1 MIIRRMAD
9 AIREQN
15 WFTVVVEILI
25 VVIGIFLGLQ
35 VTEWGEERQHRER
48 ERVYLER
55 VAQDLDQDY
64 AQLIAATKFAVFRGN
79 EAKYL
84 LNSQDFSTV
93 EPCRFV
99 YSLFTSVFFL
109 VPTMARQTFDE
120 MVSSGG
126 LTLIQNNAVK
136 DALGKYYAYE
146 RQLEY
151 AHENVSK
158 ISHSTVAANVPYISV
173 EWSRM
178 TADTALLMA
187 LSNATS
193 IDDYP
198 ETCDAMPMDKIIERH
213 TQYWENPAVSG
224 WIGPLS
230 SIHSVVAGNL
240 HYATELNRQARALVV
255 RELGEAP

>member
-1 MIIRRMAD
+1 MILRRIAD

-15 WFTVVVEILI
+15 WFTVIIEILI

-35 VTEWGEERQHRER
+35 VTEWGQERQNRER
-48 ERVYLER
+48 EREYLQR

-64 AQLIAATKFAVFRGN
+64 TQLIAATKFANFRGN

-84 LNSQDFSTV
+84 LNSRDFNTV
-93 EPCRFV
+93 DPCRFV

-126 LTLIQNNAVK
+126 LTLIQNNVVK
-136 DALGKYYAYE
+136 DAMGKYYAYE

-151 AHENVSK
+151 AHENVSTM
-158 ISHSTVAANVPYISV
+158 SHSTVAANVPYISV

-178 TADTALLMA
+178 TTDTALLMT

-198 ETCDAMPMDKIIERH
+198 ETCEVMPMDKIIERH
-213 TQYWENPAVSG
+213 TQYWENPEVSG
-224 WIGPLS
+224 WVGPLS
-230 SIHSVVAGNL
+230 SVHAVVAGNL
-240 HYATELNRQARALVV
+240 SYAATLNRQAHALVLN
-255 RELGEAP
+255 EMGEAP